1 MYEPRYINTPQD
13 AVHLV
18 EDFLAYSDREK
29 VVAICLDVKNQPT
42 AISTISMGT
51 LHSSLVHPR
60 EVFKAA
66 ILSNAAGFILAHNH
80 PSGELT
86 PSSDDISVTER
97 IKKAGELLGID
108 LLDHIIV
115 GDGSG
120 TPVFGTGA
128 NVGRRMT
135 MFGSNRYIT
144 KGINHELP
152 MELTIFCG
160 LGLMH

>member
-1 MYEPRYINTPQD
+1 MTTSLVKNIPAKRVNVVSVKLVRESSVMYEPPRYVNTPPQD
-13 AVHLV
+13 AARLV
-18 EDFLAYSDREK
+18 EEFLVYSDREK

-86 PSSDDISVTER
+86 PSKDDISVTER

-115 GDGSG
+115 GDGQ
-120 TPVFGTGA
+120 
-128 NVGRRMT
+128 
-135 MFGSNRYIT
+135 RYT
-144 KGINHELP
+144 SFREQ
-152 MELTIFCG
+152 
-160 LGLMH
+160 GLM

>member
-1 MYEPRYINTPQD
+1 MTTSMVKNIPAKRVDVVSVKLVRESSVMYEPRYINTPQD

-51 LHSSLVHPR
+51 LNSSLVHPR
-60 EVFKAA
+60 EVFKTA

-80 PSGELT
+80 PSGDLT
-86 PSSDDISVTER
+86 PSKDDMTATKRLQEV
-97 IKKAGELLGID
+97 GELIGID

-115 GDGSG
+115 GDGK
-120 TPVFGTGA
+120 
-128 NVGRRMT
+128 
-135 MFGSNRYIT
+135 RYT
-144 KGINHELP
+144 SFREQ
-152 MELTIFCG
+152 
-160 LGLMH
+160 GLM

>member
-1 MYEPRYINTPQD
+1 MTTSLAKKIPAKRVNVVSVKLVRESSVMYEPRYINTPQD

-115 GDGSG
+115 GDGQ
-120 TPVFGTGA
+120 
-128 NVGRRMT
+128 
-135 MFGSNRYIT
+135 RYT
-144 KGINHELP
+144 SFREQ
-152 MELTIFCG
+152 
-160 LGLMH
+160 GLM